1 MTPPTSTPGV
11 DSGSPAGGGDDLIMR
26 LADKI
31 ERAAGHRALKRAEWA
46 LRARHAEYGINDGE
60 AVGIRIALD
69 VVRGLL
75 DEVAR

>member
-1 MTPPTSTPGV
+1 
-11 DSGSPAGGGDDLIMR
+11 MR

-69 VVRGLL
+69 VVRQLL
-75 DEVAR
+75 DEVAP